1 MKDQYDRTID
11 YLRISITD
19 ACNLRCRYCMPESA
33 AGCALEQ
40 AEQNP
45 PLTVEEMLKIVH
57 AAAGLGITHYR
68 ITGGEPLVRKECVEL
83 VQKIKAVPGTAS
95 VGITTNGV
103 RLASCARD
111 LKAAGCDSVNVS
123 LDTVDAAEFAALTG
137 RDALEQVKQG
147 ICAAKEAGLL
157 VKLNAVHRKELHA
170 QELIEFAEQE
180 KVPVRFIEVMPVG
193 AGKSYVGP
201 SNEALKTE
209 LEQWYGACTP
219 DRENEGNGP
228 AAYVRYE
235 KLSMP
240 VGFISAIHGKFCG
253 SCNRVRLTSRGFLKL
268 CLCYENGVDL
278 REVLQN
284 GTAAD
289 LRDVMGQE
297 NARRALEIAAAGGH
311 NLLLIGSPG
320 AGKSMLA
327 KRLPSIL
334 PDMSREEA
342 LEVSGIW
349 SVAGL
354 ADPQHPLL
362 TRRPF
367 RSPHHTA
374 SAAALTGGGPLL
386 RPGEISLAHN
396 GVLFLD
402 ELPEFHRDVLE
413 AMRQPL
419 EDGTVTVARSGGTLH
434 LPARFQLVCAMNP
447 CRCGWRGHPSGR
459 CTCSDREVAKYV
471 EKISGPLLDRIDLH
485 VSVPAVEYASMRRKE
500 TPESSADVKCR
511 VDAARAVQT
520 ARFAGTG
527 VTCNA
532 HMTAPMIGQ
541 FCCLDHAG
549 DALMKSAFERMGLTA
564 RSHDRILRVA
574 RTIAD
579 LDGAADI
586 RPEHLAEAIQ
596 FRNTDILKG

>member
-1 MKDQYDRTID
+1 MALAARDAGVKELYVPAENAAEATLAGGLTVYGVPDVGALVRH
-11 YLRISITD
+11 LRGEERLSP
-19 ACNLRCRYCMPESA
+19 ASAWVPEAEEA
-33 AGCALEQ
+33 AG
-40 AEQNP
+40 P
-45 PLTVEEMLKIVH
+45 
-57 AAAGLGITHYR
+57 
-68 ITGGEPLVRKECVEL
+68 
-83 VQKIKAVPGTAS
+83 
-95 VGITTNGV
+95 
-103 RLASCARD
+103 
-111 LKAAGCDSVNVS
+111 
-123 LDTVDAAEFAALTG
+123 
-137 RDALEQVKQG
+137 
-147 ICAAKEAGLL
+147 
-157 VKLNAVHRKELHA
+157 
-170 QELIEFAEQE
+170 
-180 KVPVRFIEVMPVG
+180 
-193 AGKSYVGP
+193 
-201 SNEALKTE
+201 
-209 LEQWYGACTP
+209 
-219 DRENEGNGP
+219 
-228 AAYVRYE
+228 
-235 KLSMP
+235 
-240 VGFISAIHGKFCG
+240 
-253 SCNRVRLTSRGFLKL
+253 
-268 CLCYENGVDL
+268 
-278 REVLQN
+278 
-284 GTAAD
+284 D

-413 AMRQPL
+413 TLRQPL
-419 EDGTVTVARSGGTLH
+419 EDGVVTITRASGSLTL
-434 LPARFQLVCAMNP
+434 PSRFMLVCAMNP
-447 CRCGWRGHPSGR
+447 CRCGWFGHPSGR
-459 CTCSDREVAKYV
+459 CTCTDGQVQSYLRR
-471 EKISGPLLDRIDLH
+471 ISGPLLDRIDMH
-485 VSVPAVEYASMRRKE
+485 VEVPSVEYEAMRRKE
-500 TPESSADVKCR
+500 QPESSQQVRSR
-511 VDAARAVQT
+511 VNAARQVQQ
-520 ARFAGTG
+520 RRYEGTG

-532 HMTAPMIGQ
+532 YMPAPMIGD
-541 FCCLDHAG
+541 FCRLDSAG

-579 LDGAADI
+579 LDGAEAI
-586 RPEHLAEAIQ
+586 GPEHLAEAIQ

>member
-1 MKDQYDRTID
+1 MYSVTRSFGLKGLNGFAVAVEADVSGG
-11 YLRISITD
+11 LPAFSIVGLPD
-19 ACNLRCRYCMPESA
+19 SAVRESA
-33 AGCALEQ
+33 DRVRAAIKNLGFKFPDRRITINLAPADVRKTGPVYDLPLLLALLISSGQLE
-40 AEQNP
+40 AVPSDAAFLGELALDGTLRP
-45 PLTVEEMLKIVH
+45 VSGVLPMAL
-57 AAAGLGITHYR
+57 AAAESGIRALYVPAENAAEAAEACADGMAVYPAHTAR
-68 ITGGEPLVRKECVEL
+68 EVVDALKGISSLSPAA
-83 VQKIKAVPGTAS
+83 AVPFDPAEAWAQVPDFADVLGQ
-95 VGITTNGV
+95 
-103 RLASCARD
+103 
-111 LKAAGCDSVNVS
+111 S
-123 LDTVDAAEFAALTG
+123 L
-137 RDALEQVKQG
+137 
-147 ICAAKEAGLL
+147 
-157 VKLNAVHRKELHA
+157 
-170 QELIEFAEQE
+170 
-180 KVPVRFIEVMPVG
+180 
-193 AGKSYVGP
+193 
-201 SNEALKTE
+201 
-209 LEQWYGACTP
+209 
-219 DRENEGNGP
+219 
-228 AAYVRYE
+228 
-235 KLSMP
+235 
-240 VGFISAIHGKFCG
+240 
-253 SCNRVRLTSRGFLKL
+253 
-268 CLCYENGVDL
+268 
-278 REVLQN
+278 
-284 GTAAD
+284 
-289 LRDVMGQE
+289 
-297 NARRALEIAAAGGH
+297 ARRAMVIAASGGH
-311 NLLLIGSPG
+311 NVLLIGAPG
-320 AGKSMLA
+320 TGKSMLA
-327 KRLPSIL
+327 KRLPGIL
-334 PDMSREEA
+334 PPLTREEA
-342 LEVSGIW
+342 VETTKIYSIAGQLPQGHGLVS
-349 SVAGL
+349 V
-354 ADPQHPLL
+354 
-362 TRRPF
+362 RPF
-367 RSPHHTA
+367 RSPHHSA
-374 SAAALTGGGPLL
+374 SAAALAGGGAQF
-386 RPGEISLAHN
+386 RPGECSLADC

>member
-1 MKDQYDRTID
+1 MVVTVRSLGLNGIAGYAVSAECFLSGGLPAFDIVGLPDAAVREARERVRAAVKNCGAKFPVSRITVNLAPAGQKKAGTVYDLPIFVG
-11 YLRISITD
+11 L
-19 ACNLRCRYCMPESA
+19 LA
-33 AGCALEQ
+33 AGRELPPPAQQAAFIGELSLTGALRGVTGVLPMALAARDAGVKELYVP
-40 AEQNP
+40 AENAAEATLAGG
-45 PLTVEEMLKIVH
+45 LTVYGVPDVGALVRHLRGEERLSPAPAWVPE
-57 AAAGLGITHYR
+57 AEEAAG
-68 ITGGEPLVRKECVEL
+68 P
-83 VQKIKAVPGTAS
+83 
-95 VGITTNGV
+95 
-103 RLASCARD
+103 
-111 LKAAGCDSVNVS
+111 
-123 LDTVDAAEFAALTG
+123 
-137 RDALEQVKQG
+137 
-147 ICAAKEAGLL
+147 
-157 VKLNAVHRKELHA
+157 
-170 QELIEFAEQE
+170 
-180 KVPVRFIEVMPVG
+180 
-193 AGKSYVGP
+193 
-201 SNEALKTE
+201 
-209 LEQWYGACTP
+209 
-219 DRENEGNGP
+219 
-228 AAYVRYE
+228 
-235 KLSMP
+235 
-240 VGFISAIHGKFCG
+240 
-253 SCNRVRLTSRGFLKL
+253 
-268 CLCYENGVDL
+268 
-278 REVLQN
+278 
-284 GTAAD
+284 D

-349 SVAGL
+349 SVAG
-354 ADPQHPLL
+354 
-362 TRRPF
+362 
-367 RSPHHTA
+367 
-374 SAAALTGGGPLL
+374 GGGPLL

-500 TPESSADVKCR
+500 TPESSADVKYR

-532 HMTAPMIGQ
+532 HMTAHMIGQ

>member
-1 MKDQYDRTID
+1 MVVTVRSLGLNGIAGYAVSAECFLSGGLPAFDIVGLPDAAVREARERVRAAVKNCGAKFPVSRITVNLAPAGQKKAGTVYDLPIFVG
-11 YLRISITD
+11 L
-19 ACNLRCRYCMPESA
+19 LA
-33 AGCALEQ
+33 AGRELPPPAQQAAFIGELSLTGALRGVTGVLPMALAARDAGVKELYVP
-40 AEQNP
+40 AENAAEATLAGG
-45 PLTVEEMLKIVH
+45 LTVYGVPDVGALVRHLRGEERLSPASAWVPE
-57 AAAGLGITHYR
+57 AEEAAG
-68 ITGGEPLVRKECVEL
+68 P
-83 VQKIKAVPGTAS
+83 
-95 VGITTNGV
+95 
-103 RLASCARD
+103 
-111 LKAAGCDSVNVS
+111 
-123 LDTVDAAEFAALTG
+123 
-137 RDALEQVKQG
+137 
-147 ICAAKEAGLL
+147 
-157 VKLNAVHRKELHA
+157 
-170 QELIEFAEQE
+170 
-180 KVPVRFIEVMPVG
+180 
-193 AGKSYVGP
+193 
-201 SNEALKTE
+201 
-209 LEQWYGACTP
+209 
-219 DRENEGNGP
+219 
-228 AAYVRYE
+228 
-235 KLSMP
+235 
-240 VGFISAIHGKFCG
+240 
-253 SCNRVRLTSRGFLKL
+253 
-268 CLCYENGVDL
+268 
-278 REVLQN
+278 
-284 GTAAD
+284 D

-374 SAAALTGGGPLL
+374 SAAALTGGGP
-386 RPGEISLAHN
+386 
-396 GVLFLD
+396 
-402 ELPEFHRDVLE
+402 
-413 AMRQPL
+413 
-419 EDGTVTVARSGGTLH
+419 LH

-541 FCCLDHAG
+541 FCRLDHAG